1 MSDMSALRP
10 FERLSR
16 ILGVRLICRASALV
30 CALSLFAR
38 AGAAEPLI
46 LRSTTPAG
54 RFMGSLTPELM
65 FGDEELPDSAVN
77 SRLAN
82 SLIPRVFYGLSDREQ
97 IALYPLGMARRLG
110 ETNGTEL
117 IPAFSLNP
125 FFGHSPS
132 AGATI
137 AVHPLLSVDAR
148 QWIQPGTS
156 VTLGGAVSPRIAHF
170 EGCQGGANCKG
181 RLEALTHYYLAAQAG
196 FSHHFGPITIALGAT
211 VQYTFSTARA
221 GLETAAL
228 TFGSRVRHGLISDPT
243 VRIHLSDTLS
253 LDLHFEY
260 TRTLSLNQ
268 GLAAAS
274 AGASL
279 FF

>member
-1 MSDMSALRP
+1 MSDVSEARLLG
-10 FERLSR
+10 RLSR
-16 ILGVRLICRASALV
+16 ILGARLLRRTSTLV
-30 CALSLFAR
+30 GGLSLFAR
-38 AGAAEPLI
+38 ASAADPLI
-46 LRSTTPAG
+46 LRSTTPTG
-54 RFMGSLTPELM
+54 RFMGSLTPEVI
-65 FGDEELPDSAVN
+65 FSEELPDSSMN
-77 SRLAN
+77 SRLGN
-82 SLIPRVFYGLSDREQ
+82 SFIPRVSYGLSDREQ

-125 FFGHSPS
+125 FFAHSPS

-148 QWIQPGTS
+148 QWIQPGSS
-156 VTLGGAVSPRIAHF
+156 VTLGGAASPRIAHF
-170 EGCQGGANCKG
+170 EGCQGGSECKG
-181 RLEALTHYYLAAQAG
+181 RLEALSHWQLAAQAG
-196 FSHHFGPITIALGAT
+196 FSHNFGPVTIALGAT
-211 VQYTFSTARA
+211 VQYAFSTARA

-260 TRTLSLNQ
+260 TRTLNLSQ
-268 GLAAAS
+268 GLALAS